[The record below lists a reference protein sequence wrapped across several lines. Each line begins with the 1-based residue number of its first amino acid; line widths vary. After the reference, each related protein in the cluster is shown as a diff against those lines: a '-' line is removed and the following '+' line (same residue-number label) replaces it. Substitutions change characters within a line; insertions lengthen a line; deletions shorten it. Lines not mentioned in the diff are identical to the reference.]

1 MSCYLCGS
9 DSFHLRKG
17 AVRDAP
23 QLFIHECNNCGL
35 VYLSSVSHIQNGHYE
50 GSGMFGAE
58 PIAIDKLLK
67 ATEEDD
73 LRRYEMLKS
82 VLTNKKLLDFGC
94 GAAGFLAKARN
105 STESIAGIEIERRMQ
120 EYWNGKINI
129 YPDLNSAEGGYDLI
143 TAFHVVEHLHDPR
156 ETIRQ
161 LVNKLNPQ
169 GRLVIEV
176 PNSDDALLTLYENN
190 NFQKFTY
197 WSQHLFL
204 FNLNTLCR
212 LAHQAGCR
220 VVSVQQHQ
228 RYPLSNHLYWLS
240 HGLPGGHQKF
250 NFIDSDLLNQA
261 YANSLAAIGKCD
273 TLIAYLEKKP
283 TS

>member
-17 AVRDAP
+17 SVRDAP
-23 QLFIHECNNCGL
+23 RLSIHECNDCGL
-35 VYLSSVSHIQNGHYE
+35 VYLSSISHIRKGHYE

-58 PIAIDKLLK
+58 PIAIEKLLK
-67 ATEEDD
+67 VTEEDD

-94 GAAGFLAKARN
+94 GAAGFLAKAMY
-105 STESIAGIEIERRMQ
+105 SADSITGIEIEHRMQ
-120 EYWNGKINI
+120 QYWNGKIKI
-129 YPDLNSAEGGYDLI
+129 YPDLNSAGGGYDLI
-143 TAFHVVEHLHDPR
+143 TAFHVVEHLNDPR

-204 FNLNTLCR
+204 FNFNTLTQ
-212 LAHQAGCR
+212 LASQAGCR

-250 NFIDSDLLNQA
+250 SFIDSDLLNQA
-261 YANSLAAIGKCD
+261 YEKSLAAIGKCD

-283 TS
+283 TI